1 MKKIIISIILISL
14 LLPVFCL
21 AQEQP
26 APAEPTQPINV
37 FYARAL
43 VKDIQ
48 ETQKQE
54 QLDGT
59 TQVITQQEVSLL
71 ILNTKLADQEFTII
85 NEVTTN
91 PLDIKLTKGDKLIVN
106 IEEYSNNEYR
116 IFITG
121 YYRLNGILL
130 LIGLFLLLLIILGG
144 SQGVKTV
151 ISLILSIILIFKIL
165 IPQTLNGTDPILIA
179 LIISVAIAIITLTFI
194 GGFNK
199 KAFIAILGTLGGLII
214 AILISFIFA
223 KLTYLNGLS
232 TEEART
238 LFYKFPNIDP
248 QGVFFAGIIIAAL
261 GAVMDV
267 AMSIASSLT
276 EIKQANPNIGFSKLF
291 KSGINVGKDIMGTMS
306 NTLIFAYV
314 GVSLPLLLLYT
325 EFGDSYINFINLD
338 FITDEIVR
346 SIGGSIGLITVIP
359 ITSLLAA
366 FLYSKKK

>member
-1 MKKIIISIILISL
+1 
-14 LLPVFCL
+14 
-21 AQEQP
+21 
-26 APAEPTQPINV
+26 
-37 FYARAL
+37 
-43 VKDIQ
+43 
-48 ETQKQE
+48 
-54 QLDGT
+54 
-59 TQVITQQEVSLL
+59 
-71 ILNTKLADQEFTII
+71 
-85 NEVTTN
+85 
-91 PLDIKLTKGDKLIVN
+91 
-106 IEEYSNNEYR
+106 
-116 IFITG
+116 
-121 YYRLNGILL
+121 
-130 LIGLFLLLLIILGG
+130 G

-165 IPQTLNGTDPILIA
+165 IPQTLSGTDPILIA
-179 LIISVAIAIITLTFI
+179 LIISIAIAIITLTFI
-194 GGFNK
+194 AGFNK
-199 KAFIAILGTLGGLII
+199 KAFIAILGTLGGLLI
-214 AILISFIFA
+214 AIIISFIFA

-238 LFYKFPNIDP
+238 LFYKFPDIDP

-276 EIKQANPNIGFSKLF
+276 EIKQANPHINFSKLF

>member
-1 MKKIIISIILISL
+1 MKKIIISIIFISL
-14 LLPVFCL
+14 LLPIFCL

-26 APAEPTQPINV
+26 APTEPTQPIDI

-48 ETQKQE
+48 EIQKQE

-59 TQVITQQEVSLL
+59 TQVITQQEVTLV

-165 IPQTLNGTDPILIA
+165 IPQTLSGTDPILIA
-179 LIISVAIAIITLTFI
+179 LIISIAIAIIT
-194 GGFNK
+194 
-199 KAFIAILGTLGGLII
+199 
-214 AILISFIFA
+214 
-223 KLTYLNGLS
+223 
-232 TEEART
+232 
-238 LFYKFPNIDP
+238 
-248 QGVFFAGIIIAAL
+248 
-261 GAVMDV
+261 
-267 AMSIASSLT
+267 
-276 EIKQANPNIGFSKLF
+276 
-291 KSGINVGKDIMGTMS
+291 
-306 NTLIFAYV
+306 
-314 GVSLPLLLLYT
+314 
-325 EFGDSYINFINLD
+325 
-338 FITDEIVR
+338 
-346 SIGGSIGLITVIP
+346 
-359 ITSLLAA
+359 
-366 FLYSKKK
+366 